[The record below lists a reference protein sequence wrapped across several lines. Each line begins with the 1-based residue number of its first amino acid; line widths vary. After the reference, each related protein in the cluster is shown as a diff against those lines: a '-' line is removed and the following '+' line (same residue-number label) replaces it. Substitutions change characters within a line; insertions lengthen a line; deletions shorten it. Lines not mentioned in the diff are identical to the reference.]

1 MNNNDEKSMK
11 VAIVT
16 EIKGT
21 YIKARM
27 LENTNSLT
35 YYYSGSIYRG
45 VGIGEYIGIR
55 RGSYKLIGK
64 VTREYVE
71 DTNNDVEDQEFNIRR
86 FIRDIDI
93 NIVGAIRDGK
103 FEFGIAIFPQ
113 IFSEI
118 EMLTSDEISLIIGGG
133 VKQTKYPLKVG
144 KTIPEKID
152 YSIDWSN
159 FFNKHFAI
167 FGNTGSGKSNTLTK
181 IYTELFNLKE
191 REGLQL
197 EKSRFV
203 VMDFNGEYTGDKV
216 FLKNKTVIRL
226 NTRALRTRNSNK
238 IQLPKKEFWD
248 VEMLSVLFSATEQ
261 TQEPF
266 LRSVI
271 NFYRPDEENISADKI
286 KSFIVTAFKQ
296 TFYTTNLSEKT
307 LPLLKKALNI
317 LKIGPKAESEV
328 FYWLN
333 AKWNTT
339 NKFYFTDV
347 DPMVPSAY
355 RIKGYGNRI
364 FLGNGIDESRFINIV
379 ENGLDNIKDANEY
392 SPLKLL
398 SAFVDFQMIF
408 QLNYNIDQFDFIS
421 PLLNRIDSK
430 ASMFDKLITVS
441 DSDNLSGMCSVI
453 SMKDINKDART
464 MIPLLVSRY
473 LYRRQKATVKE
484 GENFKGTT
492 HLIID
497 EAHNILSRNSS
508 RESDK
513 WRDYRLDVFEEIVKE
528 GRKFGFYLTVSSQ
541 RPSDISQTI
550 VSQMHNFLIH
560 RLVNENDLNMLSNSL
575 NTLDSVSKAAIPSLA
590 PGMAIFTGVSFDM
603 PVTVMIDKLPKVNS
617 PHSENA
623 NLEELW
629 LPDSSESNEAEKV

>member
-1 MNNNDEKSMK
+1 MNNDEKKSMK

-21 YIKARM
+21 YVKARM

-35 YYYSGSIYRG
+35 YYYSGSVYRG
-45 VGIGEYIGIR
+45 VGIGEYVGIR

-71 DTNNDVEDQEFNIRR
+71 DTKNDIEDQEFNIRR

-93 NIVGAIRDGK
+93 KIVGAIRNGC
-103 FEFGIAIFPQ
+103 FEFGISIFPQ
-113 IFSEI
+113 IFSEV
-118 EMLTSDEISLIIGGG
+118 EMLPSDEISLIIGGNFHQ
-133 VKQTKYPLKVG
+133 VKYPLSIG

-152 YSIDWSN
+152 YFIDWSK

-181 IYTELFNLKE
+181 VYTELFKLKE
-191 REGLQL
+191 SEGLQL
-197 EKSRFV
+197 EKSKFII
-203 VMDFNGEYTGDKV
+203 MDFNGEYTGDEV
-216 FLKNKTVIRL
+216 LTKNKTIIRL
-226 NTRALRTRNSNK
+226 NTRKQRTRKSNK
-238 IQLPKKEFWD
+238 ILLPKKEFWD
-248 VEMLSVLFSATEQ
+248 IEMLSVLFSATEQ
-261 TQEPF
+261 TQKPF
-266 LRSVI
+266 LKSVI
-271 NFYRPDEENISADKI
+271 DFYKPDEENISAKKI
-286 KSFIVTAFKQ
+286 KSFVVTAFKQ
-296 TFYTTNLSEKT
+296 TFYTTHFSEKT

-317 LKIGPKAESEV
+317 LKITPKPGSEV
-328 FYWLN
+328 SNWLN
-333 AKWNTT
+333 AKWNT
-339 NKFYFTDV
+339 KDKYYFTDIDLFIHSV
-347 DPMVPSAY
+347 Y
-355 RIKGYGNRI
+355 RRERYIRV
-364 FLGNGIDESRFINIV
+364 FLNNSVNEDAFINAV
-379 ENGLDNIKDANEY
+379 ESGFDNIKDADGY
-392 SPLKLL
+392 PPLKLL
-398 SAFVDFQMIF
+398 SAFVNFQMIF
-408 QLNYNIDQFDFIS
+408 QLNYSIDQFDFIS

-430 ASMFDKLITVS
+430 ASIFDKLITVS
-441 DSDNLSGMCSVI
+441 DSDNFSNMCTVV
-453 SMKDINKDART
+453 SMKDINKDARA

-473 LYRRQKATVKE
+473 LYRKQKLTIKE
-484 GENFKGTT
+484 GEDFKGTT

-508 RESDK
+508 RENDK

-528 GRKFGFYLTVSSQ
+528 GRKFGFYLAISSQ

-575 NTLDSVSKAAIPSLA
+575 NTLDSVSKSTIPSLA

-603 PVTVMIDKLPKVNS
+603 PVTVMVEKLPKGKS

-629 LPDSSESNEAEKV
+629 LPVN